1 MRTVA
6 CLVPALLL
14 VACGT
19 VDWHAPPSADQSVPD
34 HAFTQSPNPTL
45 SLPPVKAAALVGT
58 VGYAL
63 SEYGGPAAYLQFGV
77 GAAIVAY
84 VIYDPLA
91 PNWTVEE
98 RILDRVTYRL
108 SMRAK
113 SFRTGGDGE
122 SRLILRRRAQQL
134 QRERGFLDYRILD
147 YSEGVESSTP
157 FTHRY
162 AEGVIQMVQAEPGRQ
177 PSER

>member
-1 MRTVA
+1 MRTVV
-6 CLVPALLL
+6 CFVLALLL
-14 VACGT
+14 VGCGT
-19 VDWHAPPSADQSVPD
+19 VDWRAPPSAEQSVPD

-98 RILDRVTYRL
+98 RILDRCHLPPFHAGQELSYR
-108 SMRAK
+108 R
-113 SFRTGGDGE
+113 
-122 SRLILRRRAQQL
+122 
-134 QRERGFLDYRILD
+134 
-147 YSEGVESSTP
+147 
-157 FTHRY
+157 
-162 AEGVIQMVQAEPGRQ
+162 
-177 PSER
+177 

>member
-6 CLVPALLL
+6 GFVLAPLL

-19 VDWHAPPSADQSVPD
+19 VDWHVQPPADHSAPD
-34 HAFTQSPNPTL
+34 HAFTQSPNPTV
-45 SLPPVKAAALVGT
+45 SLAPAKAAALVGT
-58 VGYAL
+58 VAYAL

-98 RILDRVTYRL
+98 RILDRVTSRL

-147 YSEGVESSTP
+147 YSQGVESSTP

-162 AEGVIQMVQAEPGRQ
+162 AEGVIQMVQADPGRQ
-177 PSER
+177 P

>member
-1 MRTVA
+1 MRTVV
-6 CLVPALLL
+6 CFVLALLL
-14 VACGT
+14 VGCGT
-19 VDWHAPPSADQSVPD
+19 VDWRAPPNADHSAPD

-45 SLPPVKAAALVGT
+45 SLEPVKAVALVGT

-77 GAAIVAY
+77 GAAIAAY

-162 AEGVIQMVQAEPGRQ
+162 AEGVIQMVQADPGRK
-177 PSER
+177 P

>member
-1 MRTVA
+1 MRTIA

-19 VDWHAPPSADQSVPD
+19 VDWHAPPSAEQNVPD

-77 GAAIVAY
+77 GVAIVAY

-122 SRLILRRRAQQL
+122 SRLILRRRGAAVTARTWL
-134 QRERGFLDYRILD
+134 SRLPDSRLFRGRRVKHALHASLCRRRDSD
-147 YSEGVESSTP
+147 GSS
-157 FTHRY
+157 
-162 AEGVIQMVQAEPGRQ
+162 
-177 PSER
+177 